1 MSRPTPQQSLFEQPP
16 VKTLVAGVLIFL
28 MIMLSIAHGLL
39 PEIPRIYAGLAAWLA
54 GILLFS
60 EVKGLGR
67 NQALALLTVG
77 FAAMIWGVI
86 NGAAIPLE
94 KALSTNQ
101 ALLAMLA
108 AVSFLRLV
116 TLPEMDD
123 EEQLPTGPKALW
135 RTLLGVHFFGAVINL
150 SAVMILGDR
159 QSRHHPLSPTQAIVL
174 SRGFAVA
181 SHWSP
186 FFAAMGVALT
196 NAPGAQF
203 TTLSPIGLP
212 IALIALLVTG
222 ITLGRSAS
230 AEHYRGYPMQ
240 FSALWIPALLS
251 LAVMAAHLLWRELPI
266 LTLICILSL
275 SLTLGLLLIRHQGNG
290 GIRFGGHITSALP
303 RMHGELTLFLSAGI
317 LAAGITAAMEA
328 MALEP
333 AIEHFGAQEATLLLL
348 LMVGISILG
357 VHPVISIATAGSIL
371 MPMVTDPNLLAL
383 TFLMTWALGITTS
396 PFSGMHLAMQGR
408 FGINAYR
415 FPRWNGRFT
424 LFMLAV
430 DSIALYLYAGW

>member
-1 MSRPTPQQSLFEQPP
+1 
-16 VKTLVAGVLIFL
+16 
-28 MIMLSIAHGLL
+28 MILLSITHGLYS
-39 PEIPRIYAGLAAWLA
+39 EVPRSLA
-54 GILLFS
+54 GIAAWIAGALLFVQ
-60 EVKGLGR
+60 VKGLGR
-67 NQALALLTVG
+67 TQALVLLGVG
-77 FAAMIWGVI
+77 LAAMTWGVA
-86 NGAAIPLE
+86 NGAAVPLE

-116 TLPEMDD
+116 ILPEATT

-159 QSRHHPLSPTQAIVL
+159 QSRREALSPTQAIVL

-181 SHWSP
+181 SHWSS

-203 TTLSPIGLP
+203 TTLSPVGLP
-212 IALIALLVTG
+212 IALIALVVTG
-222 ITLGRSAS
+222 LTLSRREQGV
-230 AEHYRGYPMQ
+230 HFRGYPMQ

-251 LAVMAAHLLWRELPI
+251 MGVMGCHLVWRELPI
-266 LTLICILSL
+266 LTLISILSIT
-275 SLTLGLLLIRHQGNG
+275 LTIVLLLMRNRSEGMERLGQHIANG
-290 GIRFGGHITSALP
+290 LP
-303 RMHGELTLFLSAGI
+303 RMRGELTLFLSAGI
-317 LAAGITAAMEA
+317 LAAGITAAMDA
-328 MALEP
+328 MALDL
-333 AIEHFGAQEATLLLL
+333 AIDHFGAQEATLLLL
-348 LMVGISILG
+348 FMVGISILG

-371 MPMVTDPNLLAL
+371 MPLVADPNLLAL

-415 FPRWNGRFT
+415 FPRWNGGFAI
-424 LFMLAV
+424 FMLLV
-430 DSIALYLYAGW
+430 DSVALHLYANW